1 MGTELRIELPQGL
14 IPLGP
19 RVAYRAV
26 SLTRPAL
33 VDRQTSEAQFL
44 ENLPRIEKTVAALA
58 RRHGFRGA
66 EADDLASWVKLRLIE
81 NDYAVFQKFR
91 GESALTTYLTVVI
104 ATLVQDYKVQLWGRW
119 RPSAAA
125 QRKGRVAVKLEA
137 LVYRQ
142 SYTLADAAEVL
153 RSSGDTTLSDR
164 ELASLLA
171 ELPRRGPPRP
181 RTVNEDALAAE
192 AGPSGADEI
201 VENESAVTER
211 TTIETALKSAMDAL
225 EPEDRCVLTMRFWQ
239 EMSVADIARA
249 LDIPQKPLYRSLQRV
264 LDELRR
270 ALVTAGVSA
279 ERANALVGELES

>member
-14 IPLGP
+14 LPLGS

-81 NDYAVFQKFR
+81 QDYAVFRKFR
-91 GESALTTYLTVVI
+91 GESAITTYLTVVI

-153 RSSGDTTLSDR
+153 RSSGETALTDR
-164 ELASLLA
+164 ELATILG

-181 RTVNEDALAAE
+181 RTVNDDALAGE
-192 AGPSGADEI
+192 AAPSSADEL

-211 TTIETALKSAMDAL
+211 TAIETALKSAMDAL

-239 EMSVADIARA
+239 SMSVADIARA
-249 LDIPQKPLYRSLQRV
+249 LNIPQKPLYRSLQRS

-270 ALVTAGVSA
+270 ALVTAGISA
-279 ERANALVGELES
+279 ERASALVSELET

>member
-1 MGTELRIELPQGL
+1 MGTGLRIELPQGL

-19 RVAYRAV
+19 RVAFRSV

-44 ENLPRIEKTVAALA
+44 ENLPRIEKTIAALA

-66 EADDLASWVKLRLIE
+66 DADDLASWVKLRLIE
-81 NDYAVFQKFR
+81 QDYIVFRKFR
-91 GESALTTYLTVVI
+91 GESAITTYLTVVI
-104 ATLVQDYKVQLWGRW
+104 STLVQDYKVQLWGRW

-125 QRKGRVAVKLEA
+125 QRKGRVAVKLES

-153 RSSGDTTLSDR
+153 RSSGDTALSDR
-164 ELASLLA
+164 ELATLLA
-171 ELPRRGPPRP
+171 DLPRRGPPRP
-181 RTVNEDALAAE
+181 RTVTDDALASEPA
-192 AGPSGADEI
+192 AASADEL

-225 EPEDRCVLTMRFWQ
+225 EPEERCVLTMRFWQ
-239 EMSVADIARA
+239 NMSVADIARA
-249 LDIPQKPLYRSLQRV
+249 LNIPQKPLYRSLQRV

-270 ALVTAGVSA
+270 ALLNAGVSA
-279 ERANALVGELES
+279 ERAGALVSELES